1 MKKKLIAWLLV
12 ICMAISLLPAAAL
25 ADTAAKSGKCGDN
38 VTWVFSDDG
47 TLTIS
52 GKGKMWDY
60 GTTHGYAP
68 WTIWSSRTISD
79 NLKRIVIEGGVE
91 SIGNEAFPSL
101 DYVESVEIANTV
113 TSIGAGAFSDTKI
126 SSINLPNGVTTIGQY
141 AFKSTSL
148 KTITLPD
155 SVTSVGYGAFGYC
168 ESLASATLSN
178 GLKKLGDY
186 MFYECIGLKTVVLG
200 KNTETISN
208 RAFFNCKKL
217 DTVKFSDNLINVEEY
232 AFSGCYALKSIVLP
246 DSVQTI
252 DDSAF
257 RDSPLATPNI
267 PKNLK
272 SIGDEAFRKSTFTR
286 VDIPAGLADIGW
298 QAFGRNVDA
307 YYVDE
312 NNPVYVMID
321 GIVWNADEAVI
332 IGCGNSQCK
341 EAYIIGYAERVDPY
355 AFSNCTNL
363 KEIYFLGDVPSF
375 RDSCFNNCTFTAYYP
390 KGNNTWVGQ
399 RGNYGGKIT
408 WVAYDVPTP
417 KVPSLSITTDA
428 ATGKPVLKWGEDDN
442 AIGYVVYRANYKDG
456 DYFEWATVD
465 GTKFVDTK
473 AKVGKTYYYF
483 VYALDLNKHMT
494 SQSAIKSITCD
505 CARPVVSITT
515 NASSGKPSLK
525 WNAVDGA
532 TKYEVY
538 RATSKNG
545 TYTKMYTTTSTSY
558 TNSSAVAGTT
568 YYYKVKAICGKS
580 SYGNSAYSAV
590 KSIKCTPAAPS
601 LSISRV
607 NGKPK
612 LSWKAVSGATKY
624 WIYRSTDGKNFK
636 YYDSTTKTS
645 YTNSGAASGT
655 KYYYKV
661 KAVTVVNGKSVAS
674 SYSYAKS
681 LVCTPATP
689 NVSITSANG
698 KPKLSWN
705 AVNGATKYW
714 VYRST
719 DGKNFKYYDSTTKTT
734 YTNNSTTVG
743 TRYYYKVK
751 AVVVDNGTSYAS
763 AFSSAKSMTVRAAA
777 PTLKTSAPEGTPS
790 LSWNAVNGA
799 TKYWVYRSTD
809 GKEFKYYDSTT
820 KTAYTNKSVDAGKT
834 YYYKVKAVNVVNGT
848 SYASGF
854 SNSVSV
860 LVK

>member
-25 ADTAAKSGKCGDN
+25 ADTAATSGKCGDN

-91 SIGNEAFPSL
+91 SIGDEAFPGL

-155 SVTSVGYGAFGYC
+155 SVTSVGFGAFGYC

-473 AKVGKTYYYF
+473 AEVGKTYYYF
-483 VYALDLNKHMT
+483 VYALDLNKHMV

-505 CARPVVSITT
+505 CARPMVSITT

-532 TKYEVY
+532 AKYEVY

-558 TNSSAVAGTT
+558 TNSTAVPGTT

-580 SYGNSAYSAV
+580 SYGNSAYSVV
-590 KSIKCTPAAPS
+590 KSITCDCARPTVTVKCNENT
-601 LSISRV
+601 
-607 NGKPK
+607 GKPV
-612 LSWKAVSGATKY
+612 LSWKAVDGASKY
-624 WIYRSTDGKNFK
+624 YIYRSTDGGKTYK
-636 YYDSTTKTS
+636 YWDSTSKTS
-645 YTNSGAASGT
+645 YTNSGAEAGKT
-655 KYYYKV
+655 YYYKV
-661 KAVTVVNGKSVAS
+661 KAVCGKS
-674 SYSYAKS
+674 SYGNSAQSLAKS
-681 LVCTPATP
+681 IVCDCAKP
-689 NVSITSANG
+689 VLSITAVNG

-705 AVNGATKYW
+705 AVDGATKYW

-719 DGKNFKYYDSTTKTT
+719 DGKNFKYYDTTTKLSYTNMSTTA
-734 YTNNSTTVG
+734 G
-743 TRYYYKVK
+743 T
-751 AVVVDNGTSYAS
+751 
-763 AFSSAKSMTVRAAA
+763 
-777 PTLKTSAPEGTPS
+777 
-790 LSWNAVNGA
+790 
-799 TKYWVYRSTD
+799 
-809 GKEFKYYDSTT
+809 
-820 KTAYTNKSVDAGKT
+820 T
-834 YYYKVKAVNVVNGT
+834 YYYKLKAVNGSTN
-848 SYASGF
+848 YDASAL
-854 SNSVSV
+854 SNAVS
-860 LVK
+860 LKVK

>member
-12 ICMAISLLPAAAL
+12 ISMAISLLPAAAL
-25 ADTAAKSGKCGDN
+25 ADTAATSGKCGDN

-91 SIGNEAFPSL
+91 SIGDEAFPGL

-155 SVTSVGYGAFGYC
+155 SVTSVGFGAFGYC

-473 AKVGKTYYYF
+473 AEVGKTYYYF
-483 VYALDLNKHMT
+483 VYALDLNKHMV

-505 CARPVVSITT
+505 CARPMVSITT

-532 TKYEVY
+532 AKYEVY

-558 TNSSAVAGTT
+558 TNSTAVPGTT

-580 SYGNSAYSAV
+580 SYGNSAYSVV
-590 KSIKCTPAAPS
+590 KSITCDCARPTVTVKCNENT
-601 LSISRV
+601 
-607 NGKPK
+607 GKPV
-612 LSWKAVSGATKY
+612 LSWKAVDGASKY
-624 WIYRSTDGKNFK
+624 YIYRSTDGGKTYK
-636 YYDSTTKTS
+636 YWDSTSKTS
-645 YTNSGAASGT
+645 YTNSGAEAGKT
-655 KYYYKV
+655 YYYKV
-661 KAVTVVNGKSVAS
+661 KAVCGKS
-674 SYSYAKS
+674 SYGNSAQSLAKS
-681 LVCTPATP
+681 IVCDCAKP
-689 NVSITSANG
+689 VLSITAVNG

-705 AVNGATKYW
+705 AVDGATKYW

-719 DGKNFKYYDSTTKTT
+719 DGKNFKYYDTTTKLSYTNMSTTA
-734 YTNNSTTVG
+734 G
-743 TRYYYKVK
+743 T
-751 AVVVDNGTSYAS
+751 
-763 AFSSAKSMTVRAAA
+763 
-777 PTLKTSAPEGTPS
+777 
-790 LSWNAVNGA
+790 
-799 TKYWVYRSTD
+799 
-809 GKEFKYYDSTT
+809 
-820 KTAYTNKSVDAGKT
+820 T
-834 YYYKVKAVNVVNGT
+834 YYYKLKAVNGSTN
-848 SYASGF
+848 YDASAL
-854 SNSVSV
+854 SNAVS
-860 LVK
+860 LKVK

>member
-25 ADTAAKSGKCGDN
+25 ADTAATSGKCGDN

-91 SIGNEAFPSL
+91 SIGDEAFPGL

-155 SVTSVGYGAFGYC
+155 SVTSVGFGAFGYC

-408 WVAYDVPTP
+408 WVGYDVPTP

-473 AKVGKTYYYF
+473 AEVGKTYYYF
-483 VYALDLNKHMT
+483 VYALDLNKHMV

-525 WNAVDGA
+525 WNAVGGA
-532 TKYEVY
+532 AKYEVY

-558 TNSSAVAGTT
+558 TNSTAVPGTT

-580 SYGNSAYSAV
+580 SYGNSAYSVV
-590 KSIKCTPAAPS
+590 KSITCDCARPTVTVKCNENT
-601 LSISRV
+601 
-607 NGKPK
+607 GKPV
-612 LSWKAVSGATKY
+612 LSWKAVDGASKY
-624 WIYRSTDGKNFK
+624 YIYRSTDGGKTYK
-636 YYDSTTKTS
+636 YWDSTSKTS
-645 YTNSGAASGT
+645 YTNSGAEAGKT
-655 KYYYKV
+655 YYYMV
-661 KAVTVVNGKSVAS
+661 KAVCGKS
-674 SYSYAKS
+674 SYGNSAQSLAKS
-681 LVCTPATP
+681 IVCDCAKP
-689 NVSITSANG
+689 VLSITAVNG

-705 AVNGATKYW
+705 AVDGATKYW

-719 DGKNFKYYDSTTKTT
+719 DGKNFKYYDTTTKLSYTNMSTTA
-734 YTNNSTTVG
+734 G
-743 TRYYYKVK
+743 T
-751 AVVVDNGTSYAS
+751 
-763 AFSSAKSMTVRAAA
+763 
-777 PTLKTSAPEGTPS
+777 
-790 LSWNAVNGA
+790 
-799 TKYWVYRSTD
+799 
-809 GKEFKYYDSTT
+809 
-820 KTAYTNKSVDAGKT
+820 T
-834 YYYKVKAVNVVNGT
+834 YYYKLKAVNGSTN
-848 SYASGF
+848 YDASAL
-854 SNSVSV
+854 SNTVS
-860 LVK
+860 LKVK

>member
-1 MKKKLIAWLLV
+1 MKRKLIAWLLV

-25 ADTAAKSGKCGDN
+25 ADTAATSGKCGDN

-91 SIGNEAFPSL
+91 SIGDEAFPGL

-155 SVTSVGYGAFGYC
+155 SVTSVGFGAFGYC

-473 AKVGKTYYYF
+473 AEVGKTYYYF
-483 VYALDLNKHMT
+483 VYALDLNKHMV

-558 TNSSAVAGTT
+558 TNSSAVPGTT

-580 SYGNSAYSAV
+580 SYGNSAYSVV
-590 KSIKCTPAAPS
+590 KSITCDCARPTVTVKCNENT
-601 LSISRV
+601 
-607 NGKPK
+607 GKPV
-612 LSWKAVSGATKY
+612 LSWKAVDGASKY
-624 WIYRSTDGKNFK
+624 YIYRSTDGGKTYK
-636 YYDSTTKTS
+636 YWDSTSKTS
-645 YTNSGAASGT
+645 YTNSGAEAGKT
-655 KYYYKV
+655 YYYMV
-661 KAVTVVNGKSVAS
+661 KAVCGKS
-674 SYSYAKS
+674 SYGNSAQSLAKS
-681 LVCTPATP
+681 IVCDCAKP
-689 NVSITSANG
+689 VLSITAVNG

-705 AVNGATKYW
+705 AVDGATKYW

-719 DGKNFKYYDSTTKTT
+719 DGKNFKYYDTTTKLSYTNMSTT
-734 YTNNSTTVG
+734 
-743 TRYYYKVK
+743 
-751 AVVVDNGTSYAS
+751 
-763 AFSSAKSMTVRAAA
+763 
-777 PTLKTSAPEGTPS
+777 
-790 LSWNAVNGA
+790 
-799 TKYWVYRSTD
+799 
-809 GKEFKYYDSTT
+809 
-820 KTAYTNKSVDAGKT
+820 AGMT
-834 YYYKVKAVNVVNGT
+834 YYYKLKAVNGSTN
-848 SYASGF
+848 YDASAL
-854 SNSVSV
+854 SNAVS
-860 LVK
+860 LKVK

>member
-25 ADTAAKSGKCGDN
+25 ADTAATSGKCGDN

-91 SIGNEAFPSL
+91 SIGDEAFPGL

-141 AFKSTSL
+141 AFKSTFL

-155 SVTSVGYGAFGYC
+155 SVTSVGFGAFGYC

-408 WVAYDVPTP
+408 WVGYDVPTP

-473 AKVGKTYYYF
+473 AEVGKTYYYF
-483 VYALDLNKHMT
+483 VYALDLNKHMV

-505 CARPVVSITT
+505 CARTVVSITT

-532 TKYEVY
+532 AKYEVY

-558 TNSSAVAGTT
+558 TNSTAVPGTT

-580 SYGNSAYSAV
+580 SYGNSAYSVV
-590 KSIKCTPAAPS
+590 KSITCDCARPTVTVKCNENT
-601 LSISRV
+601 
-607 NGKPK
+607 GKPV
-612 LSWKAVSGATKY
+612 LSWKAVDGASKY
-624 WIYRSTDGKNFK
+624 YIYRSTDGGKTYK
-636 YYDSTTKTS
+636 YWDSTSKTS
-645 YTNSGAASGT
+645 YTNSGAEAGKT
-655 KYYYKV
+655 YYYKV
-661 KAVTVVNGKSVAS
+661 KAVCGKS
-674 SYSYAKS
+674 SYGNSAQSLAKS
-681 LVCTPATP
+681 IVCDCAKP
-689 NVSITSANG
+689 VLSITAVNG

-705 AVNGATKYW
+705 AVDGATKYW

-719 DGKNFKYYDSTTKTT
+719 DGKNFKYYDTTTKLSYTNMSTTA
-734 YTNNSTTVG
+734 G
-743 TRYYYKVK
+743 T
-751 AVVVDNGTSYAS
+751 
-763 AFSSAKSMTVRAAA
+763 
-777 PTLKTSAPEGTPS
+777 
-790 LSWNAVNGA
+790 
-799 TKYWVYRSTD
+799 
-809 GKEFKYYDSTT
+809 
-820 KTAYTNKSVDAGKT
+820 T
-834 YYYKVKAVNVVNGT
+834 YYYKLKAVNGSTN
-848 SYASGF
+848 YDASAL
-854 SNSVSV
+854 SNAVS
-860 LVK
+860 LKVK

>member
-1 MKKKLIAWLLV
+1 MKRKLIAWLLV

-25 ADTAAKSGKCGDN
+25 ADTAATSGKCGDN

-91 SIGNEAFPSL
+91 SIGDEAFPGL

-155 SVTSVGYGAFGYC
+155 SVTSVGFGAFGYC

-473 AKVGKTYYYF
+473 AEVGKTYYYF
-483 VYALDLNKHMT
+483 VYALDLNKHMV

-532 TKYEVY
+532 AKYEVY

-558 TNSSAVAGTT
+558 TNSTAVPGTT

-580 SYGNSAYSAV
+580 SYGNSAYSVV
-590 KSIKCTPAAPS
+590 KSITCDCARPTVTVKCNENT
-601 LSISRV
+601 
-607 NGKPK
+607 GKPV
-612 LSWKAVSGATKY
+612 LSWKAVDGASKY
-624 WIYRSTDGKNFK
+624 YIYRSTDGGKTYK
-636 YYDSTTKTS
+636 YWDSTSKTS
-645 YTNSGAASGT
+645 YTNSGAEAGKT
-655 KYYYKV
+655 YYYKV
-661 KAVTVVNGKSVAS
+661 KAVCGKS
-674 SYSYAKS
+674 SYGNSAQSLAKS
-681 LVCTPATP
+681 IVCDCAKP
-689 NVSITSANG
+689 VLSISAVNG

-705 AVNGATKYW
+705 AVDGATKYW

-719 DGKNFKYYDSTTKTT
+719 DGKNFKYYDTTTKLSYTNMSTT
-734 YTNNSTTVG
+734 
-743 TRYYYKVK
+743 
-751 AVVVDNGTSYAS
+751 
-763 AFSSAKSMTVRAAA
+763 
-777 PTLKTSAPEGTPS
+777 
-790 LSWNAVNGA
+790 
-799 TKYWVYRSTD
+799 
-809 GKEFKYYDSTT
+809 
-820 KTAYTNKSVDAGKT
+820 AGMT
-834 YYYKVKAVNVVNGT
+834 YYYKLKAVNGSTN
-848 SYASGF
+848 YDASAL
-854 SNSVSV
+854 SNTVS
-860 LVK
+860 LKVK

>member
-12 ICMAISLLPAAAL
+12 ISMAISLLPAAAL
-25 ADTAAKSGKCGDN
+25 ADTAATSGKCGDN

-91 SIGNEAFPSL
+91 SIGDEAFPGL

-155 SVTSVGYGAFGYC
+155 SVTSVGFGAFGYC

-408 WVAYDVPTP
+408 WVGYDVPTP

-473 AKVGKTYYYF
+473 AEVGKTYYYF
-483 VYALDLNKHMT
+483 VYALDLNKHMV

-532 TKYEVY
+532 AKYEVY

-558 TNSSAVAGTT
+558 TNSTAVPGTT

-580 SYGNSAYSAV
+580 SYGNSAYSVV
-590 KSIKCTPAAPS
+590 KSITCDCARPTVTVKCNENT
-601 LSISRV
+601 
-607 NGKPK
+607 GKPV
-612 LSWKAVSGATKY
+612 LSWKAVDGASKY
-624 WIYRSTDGKNFK
+624 YIYRSTDGGKTYK
-636 YYDSTTKTS
+636 YWDSTSKTS
-645 YTNSGAASGT
+645 YTNSGAEAGKT
-655 KYYYKV
+655 YYYKV
-661 KAVTVVNGKSVAS
+661 KAVCGKS
-674 SYSYAKS
+674 SYGNSAQSLAKS
-681 LVCTPATP
+681 IVCDCAKP
-689 NVSITSANG
+689 VLSITAVNG

-705 AVNGATKYW
+705 AVDGATKYW

-719 DGKNFKYYDSTTKTT
+719 DGKNFKYYDTTTKLSYTNMSTTA
-734 YTNNSTTVG
+734 G
-743 TRYYYKVK
+743 T
-751 AVVVDNGTSYAS
+751 
-763 AFSSAKSMTVRAAA
+763 
-777 PTLKTSAPEGTPS
+777 
-790 LSWNAVNGA
+790 
-799 TKYWVYRSTD
+799 
-809 GKEFKYYDSTT
+809 
-820 KTAYTNKSVDAGKT
+820 T
-834 YYYKVKAVNVVNGT
+834 YYYKLKAVNGSTN
-848 SYASGF
+848 YDASAL
-854 SNSVSV
+854 SNAVS
-860 LVK
+860 LKVK

>member
-25 ADTAAKSGKCGDN
+25 ADTAATSGKCGDN
-38 VTWVFSDDG
+38 VTWVFSNDG

-91 SIGNEAFPSL
+91 SIGDEAFPGL

-408 WVAYDVPTP
+408 WVGYDVPTP

-473 AKVGKTYYYF
+473 AEVGKTYYYF
-483 VYALDLNKHMT
+483 VYALDLNKHMV

-505 CARPVVSITT
+505 CARPVVSIST

-558 TNSSAVAGTT
+558 TNSSAVPGTT

-580 SYGNSAYSAV
+580 SYGNSAYSVV
-590 KSIKCTPAAPS
+590 KSITCDCARPTVTVKCNENT
-601 LSISRV
+601 
-607 NGKPK
+607 GKPV
-612 LSWKAVSGATKY
+612 LSWKAVDGASKY
-624 WIYRSTDGKNFK
+624 YIYRSTDGGKTYK
-636 YYDSTTKTS
+636 YWDSTSKTS
-645 YTNSGAASGT
+645 YTNSGAEAGKT
-655 KYYYKV
+655 YYYKV
-661 KAVTVVNGKSVAS
+661 KAVCGKS
-674 SYSYAKS
+674 SYGNSAQSLAKS
-681 LVCTPATP
+681 IVCDCAKP
-689 NVSITSANG
+689 VLSITAVNG

-705 AVNGATKYW
+705 AVDGATKYW

-719 DGKNFKYYDSTTKTT
+719 DGKNFKYYDTTTKLSYTNMSTTA
-734 YTNNSTTVG
+734 G
-743 TRYYYKVK
+743 T
-751 AVVVDNGTSYAS
+751 
-763 AFSSAKSMTVRAAA
+763 
-777 PTLKTSAPEGTPS
+777 
-790 LSWNAVNGA
+790 
-799 TKYWVYRSTD
+799 
-809 GKEFKYYDSTT
+809 
-820 KTAYTNKSVDAGKT
+820 T
-834 YYYKVKAVNVVNGT
+834 YYYKLKAVNGSTN
-848 SYASGF
+848 YDASAL
-854 SNSVSV
+854 SNAVS
-860 LVK
+860 LKVK

>member
-38 VTWVFSDDG
+38 VTWVFSNDG

-68 WTIWSSRTISD
+68 WTIWSSRAISD
-79 NLKRIVIEGGVE
+79 NLKRIVIEEGVE
-91 SIGNEAFPSL
+91 SIGDEAFPSL

-113 TSIGAGAFSDTKI
+113 TSIGAGAFSSTKI

-155 SVTSVGYGAFGYC
+155 SVTSVGYGAFEYC

-186 MFYECIGLKTVVLG
+186 MFSECIGLKTVVLG

-232 AFSGCYALKSIVLP
+232 AFCGCYALKSIVLP

-375 RDSCFNNCTFTAYYP
+375 REGCFNNCTFTAYYP

-456 DYFEWATVD
+456 NYSEWATVD

-473 AKVGKTYYYF
+473 AEAGKTYYYF
-483 VYALDLNKHMT
+483 VYALDLNMHMV

-532 TKYEVY
+532 SKYEVY

-580 SYGNSAYSAV
+580 SYGNSAYSVV
-590 KSIKCTPAAPS
+590 KSITCDCARPTVTVKCNENT
-601 LSISRV
+601 
-607 NGKPK
+607 GKPV
-612 LSWKAVSGATKY
+612 LSWKAVDGASKY
-624 WIYRSTDGKNFK
+624 YIYRSTDGGKTYK
-636 YYDSTTKTS
+636 YWDSTSKTS
-645 YTNSGAASGT
+645 YTNSGAEAGKT
-655 KYYYKV
+655 YYYKV
-661 KAVTVVNGKSVAS
+661 KAVCGKS
-674 SYSYAKS
+674 SYGNSAQSLAKS
-681 LVCTPATP
+681 IVCDCAKP
-689 NVSITSANG
+689 VLSITAVNG

-705 AVNGATKYW
+705 AVDGATKYW

-719 DGKNFKYYDSTTKTT
+719 DGKNFKYYDTTTKLS
-734 YTNNSTTVG
+734 YTNMS
-743 TRYYYKVK
+743 
-751 AVVVDNGTSYAS
+751 
-763 AFSSAKSMTVRAAA
+763 
-777 PTLKTSAPEGTPS
+777 TSAGT
-790 LSWNAVNGA
+790 
-799 TKYWVYRSTD
+799 
-809 GKEFKYYDSTT
+809 
-820 KTAYTNKSVDAGKT
+820 T
-834 YYYKVKAVNVVNGT
+834 YYYKLKAVNGST
-848 SYASGF
+848 SYDASAL
-854 SNSVSV
+854 SNAVS
-860 LVK
+860 LKVK

>member
-25 ADTAAKSGKCGDN
+25 ADTAATSGKCGDN

-91 SIGNEAFPSL
+91 SIGDEAFPGL

-141 AFKSTSL
+141 AFKSTFL

-155 SVTSVGYGAFGYC
+155 SVTSVGFGAFGYC

-408 WVAYDVPTP
+408 WVGYDVPTP

-473 AKVGKTYYYF
+473 AEVGKTYYYF
-483 VYALDLNKHMT
+483 VYALDLNKHMV

-532 TKYEVY
+532 AKYEVY

-558 TNSSAVAGTT
+558 TNSTAVPGTT

-580 SYGNSAYSAV
+580 SYGNSAYSVV
-590 KSIKCTPAAPS
+590 KSITCDCARPTVTVKCNENT
-601 LSISRV
+601 
-607 NGKPK
+607 GKPV
-612 LSWKAVSGATKY
+612 LSWKAVDGASKY
-624 WIYRSTDGKNFK
+624 YIYRSTDGGKTYK
-636 YYDSTTKTS
+636 YWDSTSKTS
-645 YTNSGAASGT
+645 YTNSGAEAGKT
-655 KYYYKV
+655 YYYKV
-661 KAVTVVNGKSVAS
+661 KAVCGKS
-674 SYSYAKS
+674 SYGNSAQSLAKS
-681 LVCTPATP
+681 IVCDCAKP
-689 NVSITSANG
+689 VLSITAVNG

-705 AVNGATKYW
+705 AVDGATKYW

-719 DGKNFKYYDSTTKTT
+719 DGKNFKYYDTTTKLSYTNMSTTA
-734 YTNNSTTVG
+734 G
-743 TRYYYKVK
+743 T
-751 AVVVDNGTSYAS
+751 
-763 AFSSAKSMTVRAAA
+763 
-777 PTLKTSAPEGTPS
+777 
-790 LSWNAVNGA
+790 
-799 TKYWVYRSTD
+799 
-809 GKEFKYYDSTT
+809 
-820 KTAYTNKSVDAGKT
+820 T
-834 YYYKVKAVNVVNGT
+834 YYYKLKAVNGSTN
-848 SYASGF
+848 YDASAL
-854 SNSVSV
+854 SNAVS
-860 LVK
+860 LKVK

>member
-25 ADTAAKSGKCGDN
+25 ADTAATSGKCGDN

-91 SIGNEAFPSL
+91 SIGDEAFPGL

-141 AFKSTSL
+141 AFKSTFL

-155 SVTSVGYGAFGYC
+155 SVTSVGFGAFGYC

-272 SIGDEAFRKSTFTR
+272 SIGDQAFRKSTFTR

-408 WVAYDVPTP
+408 WVGYDVPTP

-473 AKVGKTYYYF
+473 AEVGKTYYYF
-483 VYALDLNKHMT
+483 VYALDLNKHMV

-505 CARPVVSITT
+505 CARPVVSIST

-532 TKYEVY
+532 AKYEVY

-558 TNSSAVAGTT
+558 TNSSAVPGTT

-580 SYGNSAYSAV
+580 SYGNSAYSVV
-590 KSIKCTPAAPS
+590 KSITCDCARPTVTVKCNENT
-601 LSISRV
+601 
-607 NGKPK
+607 GKPV
-612 LSWKAVSGATKY
+612 LSWKAVDGASKY
-624 WIYRSTDGKNFK
+624 YIYRSTDGGKTYK
-636 YYDSTTKTS
+636 YWDSTSKTS
-645 YTNSGAASGT
+645 YTNSGAEAGKT
-655 KYYYKV
+655 YYYKV
-661 KAVTVVNGKSVAS
+661 KAVCGKS
-674 SYSYAKS
+674 SYGNSAQSLAKS
-681 LVCTPATP
+681 IVCDCAKP
-689 NVSITSANG
+689 VLSITAVNG

-705 AVNGATKYW
+705 AVDGATKYW

-719 DGKNFKYYDSTTKTT
+719 DGKNFKYYDTTTKLSYTNMSTTA
-734 YTNNSTTVG
+734 G
-743 TRYYYKVK
+743 T
-751 AVVVDNGTSYAS
+751 
-763 AFSSAKSMTVRAAA
+763 
-777 PTLKTSAPEGTPS
+777 
-790 LSWNAVNGA
+790 
-799 TKYWVYRSTD
+799 
-809 GKEFKYYDSTT
+809 
-820 KTAYTNKSVDAGKT
+820 T
-834 YYYKVKAVNVVNGT
+834 YYYKLKAVNGSTN
-848 SYASGF
+848 YDASAL
-854 SNSVSV
+854 SNAVS
-860 LVK
+860 LKVK

>member
-25 ADTAAKSGKCGDN
+25 ADTAATSGKCGDN

-91 SIGNEAFPSL
+91 SIGDEAFPGL

-155 SVTSVGYGAFGYC
+155 SVTSVGFGAFGYC

-473 AKVGKTYYYF
+473 AEVGKTYYYF
-483 VYALDLNKHMT
+483 VYALDLNKHMV

-532 TKYEVY
+532 AKYEVY

-558 TNSSAVAGTT
+558 TNSTAVPGTT

-580 SYGNSAYSAV
+580 SYGNSAYSVV
-590 KSIKCTPAAPS
+590 KSITCDCARPTVTVKCNENT
-601 LSISRV
+601 
-607 NGKPK
+607 GKPV
-612 LSWKAVSGATKY
+612 LSWKAVDGASKY
-624 WIYRSTDGKNFK
+624 YIYRSTDGGKTYK
-636 YYDSTTKTS
+636 YWDSTSKTS
-645 YTNSGAASGT
+645 YTNSGAEAGKT
-655 KYYYKV
+655 YYYKV
-661 KAVTVVNGKSVAS
+661 KAVCGKS
-674 SYSYAKS
+674 SYGNSAQSLAKS
-681 LVCTPATP
+681 IVCDCAKP
-689 NVSITSANG
+689 VLSITAVNG

-705 AVNGATKYW
+705 AVDSATKYW

-719 DGKNFKYYDSTTKTT
+719 DGKNFKYYDTTTKLSYTNMSTTA
-734 YTNNSTTVG
+734 G
-743 TRYYYKVK
+743 T
-751 AVVVDNGTSYAS
+751 
-763 AFSSAKSMTVRAAA
+763 
-777 PTLKTSAPEGTPS
+777 
-790 LSWNAVNGA
+790 
-799 TKYWVYRSTD
+799 
-809 GKEFKYYDSTT
+809 
-820 KTAYTNKSVDAGKT
+820 T
-834 YYYKVKAVNVVNGT
+834 YYYKLKAVNGSTN
-848 SYASGF
+848 YDASAL
-854 SNSVSV
+854 SNAVS
-860 LVK
+860 LKVK

>member
-25 ADTAAKSGKCGDN
+25 ADTAATSGKCGDN

-91 SIGNEAFPSL
+91 SIGDEAFPGL

-155 SVTSVGYGAFGYC
+155 SVTSVGFGAFGYC

-473 AKVGKTYYYF
+473 AEVGKTYYYF
-483 VYALDLNKHMT
+483 VYALDLNKHMV

-558 TNSSAVAGTT
+558 TNSSAVPGTT

-580 SYGNSAYSAV
+580 SYGNSAYSVV
-590 KSIKCTPAAPS
+590 KSITCDCARPTVTVKCNENT
-601 LSISRV
+601 
-607 NGKPK
+607 GKPV
-612 LSWKAVSGATKY
+612 LSWKAVDGASKY
-624 WIYRSTDGKNFK
+624 YIYRSTDGGKTYK
-636 YYDSTTKTS
+636 YWDSTSKTS
-645 YTNSGAASGT
+645 YTNSGAEAGKT
-655 KYYYKV
+655 YYYMV
-661 KAVTVVNGKSVAS
+661 KAVCGKS
-674 SYSYAKS
+674 SYGNSAQSLAKS
-681 LVCTPATP
+681 IVCDCAKP
-689 NVSITSANG
+689 VLSITAVNG

-705 AVNGATKYW
+705 AVDGATKYW

-719 DGKNFKYYDSTTKTT
+719 DGKNFKYYDTTTKLSYTNMSTT
-734 YTNNSTTVG
+734 
-743 TRYYYKVK
+743 
-751 AVVVDNGTSYAS
+751 
-763 AFSSAKSMTVRAAA
+763 
-777 PTLKTSAPEGTPS
+777 
-790 LSWNAVNGA
+790 
-799 TKYWVYRSTD
+799 
-809 GKEFKYYDSTT
+809 
-820 KTAYTNKSVDAGKT
+820 AGMT
-834 YYYKVKAVNVVNGT
+834 YYYKLKAVNGSTN
-848 SYASGF
+848 YDASAL
-854 SNSVSV
+854 SNAVS
-860 LVK
+860 LKVK

>member
-25 ADTAAKSGKCGDN
+25 ADTAATSGKCGDN

-91 SIGNEAFPSL
+91 SIGDEAFPGL

-408 WVAYDVPTP
+408 WVGYDVPTP

-473 AKVGKTYYYF
+473 AEVGKTYYYF
-483 VYALDLNKHMT
+483 VYALDLNKHMV

-505 CARPVVSITT
+505 CARPVVSIST

-558 TNSSAVAGTT
+558 TNSSAVPGTT

-580 SYGNSAYSAV
+580 SYGNSAYSVV
-590 KSIKCTPAAPS
+590 KSITCDCARPTVTVKCNENT
-601 LSISRV
+601 
-607 NGKPK
+607 GKPV
-612 LSWKAVSGATKY
+612 LSWKAVDGASKY
-624 WIYRSTDGKNFK
+624 YIYRSTDGGKTYK
-636 YYDSTTKTS
+636 YWDSTSKTS
-645 YTNSGAASGT
+645 YTNSGAEAGKT
-655 KYYYKV
+655 YYYMV
-661 KAVTVVNGKSVAS
+661 KAVCGKS
-674 SYSYAKS
+674 SYGNSAQSLAKS
-681 LVCTPATP
+681 IVCDCAKP
-689 NVSITSANG
+689 VLSITAVNG

-705 AVNGATKYW
+705 AVDGATKYW

-719 DGKNFKYYDSTTKTT
+719 DGKNFKYYDTTTKLSYTNMSTTA
-734 YTNNSTTVG
+734 G
-743 TRYYYKVK
+743 T
-751 AVVVDNGTSYAS
+751 
-763 AFSSAKSMTVRAAA
+763 
-777 PTLKTSAPEGTPS
+777 
-790 LSWNAVNGA
+790 
-799 TKYWVYRSTD
+799 
-809 GKEFKYYDSTT
+809 
-820 KTAYTNKSVDAGKT
+820 T
-834 YYYKVKAVNVVNGT
+834 YYYKLKAVNGSTN
-848 SYASGF
+848 YDASAL
-854 SNSVSV
+854 SNAVS
-860 LVK
+860 LKVK

>member
-12 ICMAISLLPAAAL
+12 ISMAISLLPAAAL
-25 ADTAAKSGKCGDN
+25 ADTAATSGKCGDN

-91 SIGNEAFPSL
+91 SIGDEAFPGL

-155 SVTSVGYGAFGYC
+155 SVTSVGFGAFGYC

-473 AKVGKTYYYF
+473 AEVGKTYYYF
-483 VYALDLNKHMT
+483 VYALDLNKHMV

-505 CARPVVSITT
+505 CARPMVSITT

-532 TKYEVY
+532 AKYEVY

-558 TNSSAVAGTT
+558 TNSTAVPGTT

-580 SYGNSAYSAV
+580 SYGNSAYSVV
-590 KSIKCTPAAPS
+590 KSVTCDCARPTVTVKCNENT
-601 LSISRV
+601 
-607 NGKPK
+607 GKPV
-612 LSWKAVSGATKY
+612 LSWKAVDGASKY
-624 WIYRSTDGKNFK
+624 YIYRSTDGGKTYK
-636 YYDSTTKTS
+636 YWDSTSKTS
-645 YTNSGAASGT
+645 YTNSGAEAGKT
-655 KYYYKV
+655 YYYKV
-661 KAVTVVNGKSVAS
+661 KAVCGKS
-674 SYSYAKS
+674 SYGNSAQSLAKS
-681 LVCTPATP
+681 IVCDCAKP
-689 NVSITSANG
+689 VLSITAVNG

-705 AVNGATKYW
+705 AVDGATKYW

-719 DGKNFKYYDSTTKTT
+719 DGKNFKYYDTTTKLSYTNMSTTA
-734 YTNNSTTVG
+734 G
-743 TRYYYKVK
+743 T
-751 AVVVDNGTSYAS
+751 
-763 AFSSAKSMTVRAAA
+763 
-777 PTLKTSAPEGTPS
+777 
-790 LSWNAVNGA
+790 
-799 TKYWVYRSTD
+799 
-809 GKEFKYYDSTT
+809 
-820 KTAYTNKSVDAGKT
+820 T
-834 YYYKVKAVNVVNGT
+834 YYYKLKAVNGSTN
-848 SYASGF
+848 YDASAL
-854 SNSVSV
+854 SNAVS
-860 LVK
+860 LKVK

>member
-1 MKKKLIAWLLV
+1 MKRKLIAWLLV

-25 ADTAAKSGKCGDN
+25 ADTAATSGKCGDN

-91 SIGNEAFPSL
+91 SIGDEAFPGL

-155 SVTSVGYGAFGYC
+155 SVTSVGFGAFGYC

-272 SIGDEAFRKSTFTR
+272 IIGDEAFRKSTFTR

-473 AKVGKTYYYF
+473 AEVGKTYYYF
-483 VYALDLNKHMT
+483 VYALDLNKHMV

-558 TNSSAVAGTT
+558 TNSSAVPGTT

-580 SYGNSAYSAV
+580 SYGNSAYSVV
-590 KSIKCTPAAPS
+590 KSITCDCARPTVTVKCNENT
-601 LSISRV
+601 
-607 NGKPK
+607 GKPV
-612 LSWKAVSGATKY
+612 LSWKAVDGASKY
-624 WIYRSTDGKNFK
+624 YIYRSTDGGKTYK
-636 YYDSTTKTS
+636 YWDSTSKTS
-645 YTNSGAASGT
+645 YTNSGAEAGKT
-655 KYYYKV
+655 YYYKV
-661 KAVTVVNGKSVAS
+661 KAVCGKS
-674 SYSYAKS
+674 SYGNSAQSLAKS
-681 LVCTPATP
+681 IVCDCAKP
-689 NVSITSANG
+689 VLSISAVNG

-705 AVNGATKYW
+705 AVDGATKYW

-719 DGKNFKYYDSTTKTT
+719 DGKNFKYYDTTTKLSYTNMSTTA
-734 YTNNSTTVG
+734 G
-743 TRYYYKVK
+743 T
-751 AVVVDNGTSYAS
+751 
-763 AFSSAKSMTVRAAA
+763 
-777 PTLKTSAPEGTPS
+777 
-790 LSWNAVNGA
+790 
-799 TKYWVYRSTD
+799 
-809 GKEFKYYDSTT
+809 
-820 KTAYTNKSVDAGKT
+820 T
-834 YYYKVKAVNVVNGT
+834 YYYKLKAVNGSTN
-848 SYASGF
+848 YDASAL
-854 SNSVSV
+854 SNAVS
-860 LVK
+860 LKVK

>member
-1 MKKKLIAWLLV
+1 MKRKLIAWLLV

-25 ADTAAKSGKCGDN
+25 ADTAATSGKCGDN

-91 SIGNEAFPSL
+91 SIGDEAFPGL

-155 SVTSVGYGAFGYC
+155 SVTSVGFGAFGYC

-473 AKVGKTYYYF
+473 AEVGKTYYYF
-483 VYALDLNKHMT
+483 VYALDLNKHMV

-558 TNSSAVAGTT
+558 TNSSAVPGTT

-580 SYGNSAYSAV
+580 SYGNSAYSVV
-590 KSIKCTPAAPS
+590 KSITCDCARPTVTVKCNENT
-601 LSISRV
+601 
-607 NGKPK
+607 GKPV
-612 LSWKAVSGATKY
+612 LSWKAVDGASKY
-624 WIYRSTDGKNFK
+624 YIYRSTDGGKTYK
-636 YYDSTTKTS
+636 YWDSTSKTS
-645 YTNSGAASGT
+645 YTNSGAEAGKT
-655 KYYYKV
+655 YYYMV
-661 KAVTVVNGKSVAS
+661 KAVCGKS
-674 SYSYAKS
+674 SYGNSAQSLAKS
-681 LVCTPATP
+681 IVCDCAKP
-689 NVSITSANG
+689 VLSISAVNG

-705 AVNGATKYW
+705 AVDGATKYW

-719 DGKNFKYYDSTTKTT
+719 DGKNFKYYDTTTKLSYTNMSTT
-734 YTNNSTTVG
+734 
-743 TRYYYKVK
+743 
-751 AVVVDNGTSYAS
+751 
-763 AFSSAKSMTVRAAA
+763 
-777 PTLKTSAPEGTPS
+777 
-790 LSWNAVNGA
+790 
-799 TKYWVYRSTD
+799 
-809 GKEFKYYDSTT
+809 
-820 KTAYTNKSVDAGKT
+820 AGMT
-834 YYYKVKAVNVVNGT
+834 YYYKLKAVNGSTN
-848 SYASGF
+848 YDASAL
-854 SNSVSV
+854 SNAVS
-860 LVK
+860 LKVK

>member
-25 ADTAAKSGKCGDN
+25 ADTAATSGKCGDN

-91 SIGNEAFPSL
+91 SIGDEAFPGL

-141 AFKSTSL
+141 AFKSTFL

-155 SVTSVGYGAFGYC
+155 SVTSVGFGAFGYC

-208 RAFFNCKKL
+208 REFFNCKKL

-408 WVAYDVPTP
+408 WVGYDVPTP

-473 AKVGKTYYYF
+473 A
-483 VYALDLNKHMT
+483 
-494 SQSAIKSITCD
+494 
-505 CARPVVSITT
+505 
-515 NASSGKPSLK
+515 
-525 WNAVDGA
+525 
-532 TKYEVY
+532 
-538 RATSKNG
+538 
-545 TYTKMYTTTSTSY
+545 
-558 TNSSAVAGTT
+558 
-568 YYYKVKAICGKS
+568 
-580 SYGNSAYSAV
+580 
-590 KSIKCTPAAPS
+590 
-601 LSISRV
+601 
-607 NGKPK
+607 
-612 LSWKAVSGATKY
+612 
-624 WIYRSTDGKNFK
+624 
-636 YYDSTTKTS
+636 
-645 YTNSGAASGT
+645 
-655 KYYYKV
+655 
-661 KAVTVVNGKSVAS
+661 
-674 SYSYAKS
+674 
-681 LVCTPATP
+681 
-689 NVSITSANG
+689 
-698 KPKLSWN
+698 
-705 AVNGATKYW
+705 
-714 VYRST
+714 
-719 DGKNFKYYDSTTKTT
+719 
-734 YTNNSTTVG
+734 
-743 TRYYYKVK
+743 
-751 AVVVDNGTSYAS
+751 
-763 AFSSAKSMTVRAAA
+763 
-777 PTLKTSAPEGTPS
+777 
-790 LSWNAVNGA
+790 
-799 TKYWVYRSTD
+799 
-809 GKEFKYYDSTT
+809 
-820 KTAYTNKSVDAGKT
+820 
-834 YYYKVKAVNVVNGT
+834 
-848 SYASGF
+848 
-854 SNSVSV
+854 
-860 LVK
+860 

>member
-25 ADTAAKSGKCGDN
+25 ADTAATSGKCGDN

-68 WTIWSSRTISD
+68 WTIWSSRAISD
-79 NLKRIVIEGGVE
+79 NLKRIVIEEGVE
-91 SIGNEAFPSL
+91 SIGDEAFPSL

-113 TSIGAGAFSDTKI
+113 TSIGAGAFSSTKI
-126 SSINLPNGVTTIGQY
+126 RSINIPDSVTTIGQY

-155 SVTSVGYGAFGYC
+155 SVTSVGYGAFEYC

-186 MFYECIGLKTVVLG
+186 MFSECIGLKTVVLG

-232 AFSGCYALKSIVLP
+232 AFCGCYALKSIVLP

-375 RDSCFNNCTFTAYYP
+375 REGCFNNCTFTAYYP

-456 DYFEWATVD
+456 NYSEWATVD

-473 AKVGKTYYYF
+473 AEVGKTYYYF
-483 VYALDLNKHMT
+483 VYALDLNMHMV

-532 TKYEVY
+532 SKYEVY

-580 SYGNSAYSAV
+580 SYGNSAYSVV
-590 KSIKCTPAAPS
+590 KSITCDCARPTVTVKCNENT
-601 LSISRV
+601 
-607 NGKPK
+607 GKPV
-612 LSWKAVSGATKY
+612 LSWKAVDGASKY
-624 WIYRSTDGKNFK
+624 YIYRSTDGGKTYK
-636 YYDSTTKTS
+636 YWDSTSKTS
-645 YTNSGAASGT
+645 YTNSGAEAGKT
-655 KYYYKV
+655 YYYKV
-661 KAVTVVNGKSVAS
+661 KAVCGKS
-674 SYSYAKS
+674 SYGNSAQSLAKS
-681 LVCTPATP
+681 IVCDCAKP
-689 NVSITSANG
+689 VLSITAVKG

-705 AVNGATKYW
+705 AVDGATKYW

-719 DGKNFKYYDSTTKTT
+719 DGKNFKYYDTTTKLSYTNMSTTA
-734 YTNNSTTVG
+734 G
-743 TRYYYKVK
+743 T
-751 AVVVDNGTSYAS
+751 
-763 AFSSAKSMTVRAAA
+763 
-777 PTLKTSAPEGTPS
+777 
-790 LSWNAVNGA
+790 
-799 TKYWVYRSTD
+799 
-809 GKEFKYYDSTT
+809 
-820 KTAYTNKSVDAGKT
+820 T
-834 YYYKVKAVNVVNGT
+834 YYYKLKAVNGST
-848 SYASGF
+848 SYDASAL
-854 SNSVSV
+854 SNAVS
-860 LVK
+860 LKVK

>member
-12 ICMAISLLPAAAL
+12 ICMAISLFPAAAL
-25 ADTAAKSGKCGDN
+25 ADTAATSGKCGDN

-91 SIGNEAFPSL
+91 SIGDEAFPGL

-408 WVAYDVPTP
+408 WVGYDVPTP

-473 AKVGKTYYYF
+473 AEVGKTYYYF
-483 VYALDLNKHMT
+483 VYALDLNKHMV

-505 CARPVVSITT
+505 CARPVVSIST

-558 TNSSAVAGTT
+558 TNSSAVPGTT

-580 SYGNSAYSAV
+580 SYGNSAYSVV
-590 KSIKCTPAAPS
+590 KSITCDCARPTVTVKCNENT
-601 LSISRV
+601 
-607 NGKPK
+607 GKPV
-612 LSWKAVSGATKY
+612 LSWKAVDGASKY
-624 WIYRSTDGKNFK
+624 YIYRSTDGGKTYK
-636 YYDSTTKTS
+636 YWDSTSKTS
-645 YTNSGAASGT
+645 YTNSGAEAGKT
-655 KYYYKV
+655 YYYKV
-661 KAVTVVNGKSVAS
+661 KAVCGKS
-674 SYSYAKS
+674 SYGNSAQSLAKS
-681 LVCTPATP
+681 IVCDCAKP
-689 NVSITSANG
+689 VLSITAVNG

-705 AVNGATKYW
+705 AVDGATKYW

-719 DGKNFKYYDSTTKTT
+719 DGKNFKYYDTTTKLSYTNMSTTA
-734 YTNNSTTVG
+734 G
-743 TRYYYKVK
+743 T
-751 AVVVDNGTSYAS
+751 
-763 AFSSAKSMTVRAAA
+763 
-777 PTLKTSAPEGTPS
+777 
-790 LSWNAVNGA
+790 
-799 TKYWVYRSTD
+799 
-809 GKEFKYYDSTT
+809 
-820 KTAYTNKSVDAGKT
+820 T
-834 YYYKVKAVNVVNGT
+834 YYYKLKAVNGSTN
-848 SYASGF
+848 YDASAL
-854 SNSVSV
+854 SNAVS
-860 LVK
+860 LKVK

>member
-25 ADTAAKSGKCGDN
+25 ADTAATSGKCGDN

-91 SIGNEAFPSL
+91 SIGDEAFPGL

-155 SVTSVGYGAFGYC
+155 SVTSVGFGAFGYC

-408 WVAYDVPTP
+408 WVGYDVPTP

-473 AKVGKTYYYF
+473 AEVGKTYYYF
-483 VYALDLNKHMT
+483 VYALDLNKHMV

-532 TKYEVY
+532 AKYEVY

-558 TNSSAVAGTT
+558 TNSSAVPGTT

-580 SYGNSAYSAV
+580 SYGNSAYSVV
-590 KSIKCTPAAPS
+590 KSITCDCARPTVTVKCNENT
-601 LSISRV
+601 
-607 NGKPK
+607 GKPV
-612 LSWKAVSGATKY
+612 LSWKAVDGASKY
-624 WIYRSTDGKNFK
+624 YIYRSTDGGKTYK
-636 YYDSTTKTS
+636 YWDSTSKTS
-645 YTNSGAASGT
+645 YTNSGAEAGKT
-655 KYYYKV
+655 YYYKV
-661 KAVTVVNGKSVAS
+661 KAVCGKS
-674 SYSYAKS
+674 SYGNSAQSLAKS
-681 LVCTPATP
+681 IVCDCAKP
-689 NVSITSANG
+689 VLSITAVNG

-705 AVNGATKYW
+705 AVDGATKYW

-719 DGKNFKYYDSTTKTT
+719 DGKNFKYYDTTTKLSYTNMSTTA
-734 YTNNSTTVG
+734 G
-743 TRYYYKVK
+743 T
-751 AVVVDNGTSYAS
+751 
-763 AFSSAKSMTVRAAA
+763 
-777 PTLKTSAPEGTPS
+777 
-790 LSWNAVNGA
+790 
-799 TKYWVYRSTD
+799 
-809 GKEFKYYDSTT
+809 
-820 KTAYTNKSVDAGKT
+820 T
-834 YYYKVKAVNVVNGT
+834 YYYKLKAVNGSTN
-848 SYASGF
+848 YDASAL
-854 SNSVSV
+854 SNAVS
-860 LVK
+860 LKVK